1 MAWDQ
6 AEEERKRR
14 EAARLCCNTPQQ
26 TGPVDTAA
34 GFFFFFF
41 LGQSLWGNS
50 QFPWQPGWPHP
61 LSENHSGHC
70 ACPPQHLET
79 RVLCNFPELCCPS
92 EFEDNMGPSY
102 KHPGVG

>member
-14 EAARLCCNTPQQ
+14 EAARLCCNTPLQ

-34 GFFFFFF
+34 GFFFFF